1 MGYRFHLF
9 STRCFMS
16 PESDDRRRVA
26 NAPLSVAALGGHASP
41 DKTEANGLSAE
52 QIASHPRLIPC
63 VRRQALTLLSLQESN
78 PRVAA
83 VFATQQRWLMA
94 HLALAQHFAAPNQA
108 NGLRLTKFI
117 EAVAAHG
124 IASKNT
130 ADAFLKEMLKY
141 GYVRQV
147 AHDGDR
153 RLRPLEP
160 GPVPLQAI
168 SGWLATHLATLD
180 DLDGGGRAALFLARP
195 DRIAAIHPVIA
206 DQILRSQPIRAP
218 APTFSLFTW
227 LNEGGVVMDWLIAGL
242 ADVTPGETRIPSTVT
257 SFEDLGQRINLS
269 RSHLMRKL
277 RRAEAM
283 GSLGWF
289 GERGKSVMWVSADFQ
304 GEYLVQQSVKL
315 AIIDRAF
322 HLAQAAERAGSH
334 GAYSSQ

>member
-1 MGYRFHLF
+1 MIAPPSSRALG
-9 STRCFMS
+9 
-16 PESDDRRRVA
+16 RRRAKQKRQPDSTVKHG
-26 NAPLSVAALGGHASP
+26 NSPLDQAETGAL
-41 DKTEANGLSAE
+41 DAE
-52 QIASHPRLIPC
+52 QIANHPRLIPC
-63 VRRQALTLLSLQESN
+63 IRRQASTLLSLHDSN
-78 PRVAA
+78 PRVSSI
-83 VFATQQRWLMA
+83 FATQQRWLMA
-94 HLALAQHFAAPNQA
+94 HVALAQYFSAANQA
-108 NGLRLTKFI
+108 DGLRLTKFL

-124 IASKNT
+124 VASKNT

-141 GYVRQV
+141 GYVRHM

-160 GPVPLQAI
+160 GPASLQAI

-180 DLDGGGRAALFLARP
+180 DLDGGGRAAQFLARP
-195 DRIAAIHPVIA
+195 DRIAAIHPLVA
-206 DQILRSQPIRAP
+206 DEILRSQPIRAP

-242 ADVTPGETRIPSTVT
+242 ADVTPGEMRVPSTVT

-277 RRAEAM
+277 RKAEAM

-289 GERGKSVMWVSADFQ
+289 GQRGKSAMWVSAEFL
-304 GEYLVQQSVKL
+304 GEYLMQQSLKL

-322 HLAQAAERAGSH
+322 HHARCAERAG
-334 GAYSSQ
+334 GQGGYSSQ

>member
-1 MGYRFHLF
+1 
-9 STRCFMS
+9 MS
-16 PESDDRRRVA
+16 PESDDFCHMVSS
-26 NAPLSVAALGGHASP
+26 PLCVAAPSGRGVLHGNSSP
-41 DKTEANGLSAE
+41 DNAKPGGLSAE
-52 QIASHPRLIPC
+52 EIAEHPKLIPC
-63 VRRQALTLLSLQESN
+63 IRRQASILLSLHEGN

-83 VFATQQRWLMA
+83 IFATQQRWLMA
-94 HLALAQHFAAPNQA
+94 HLALAQYFGATSRVA
-108 NGLRLTKFI
+108 GLRQTKFI

-141 GYVRQV
+141 GYVRQI

-160 GPVPLQAI
+160 GPAPLQAI
-168 SGWLATHLATLD
+168 AGWLATHLATLD
-180 DLDGGGRAALFLARP
+180 ALDGGGRAALFLACP
-195 DRIAAIHPVIA
+195 GSIAAIHPLIA

-242 ADVTPGETRIPSTVT
+242 ADVIPGETRIPSTVT

-277 RRAEAM
+277 RKAEAM

-304 GEYLVQQSVKL
+304 GEYLRQQSVKL

-322 HLAQAAERAGSH
+322 HLAQTGARAGSS

>member
-1 MGYRFHLF
+1 
-9 STRCFMS
+9 MS
-16 PESDDRRRVA
+16 QESDDPRPAAGLPTLIAAKSGSDASPVRLSSLLRVKA
-26 NAPLSVAALGGHASP
+26 SALG
-41 DKTEANGLSAE
+41 AE
-52 QIASHPRLIPC
+52 QIANHPRLIPC
-63 VRRQALTLLSLQESN
+63 IQRQALTLLSIQESN

-94 HLALAQHFAAPNQA
+94 HLALAQYFAAASQV

-117 EAVAAHG
+117 ETVAAHG

-147 AHDGDR
+147 AHAGDR

-160 GPVPLQAI
+160 GPIALQAI

-180 DLDGGGRAALFLARP
+180 DLDGGGRAALFLAHP
-195 DRIAAIHPVIA
+195 ERIAAIHPLIA
-206 DQILRSQPIRAP
+206 DEILRSKPIRAP

-242 ADVTPGETRIPSTVT
+242 ADVTAGETRIPSTVT

-277 RRAEAM
+277 RKAEAM

-304 GEYLVQQSVKL
+304 SEYLTQQSVKL
-315 AIIDRAF
+315 AIIDQAF
-322 HLAQAAERAGSH
+322 HLAQTPAGGGGS
-334 GAYSSQ
+334 